1 MAEVFNGMTSIYTLV
16 LTFFGNVVTTITG
29 NPLLFVPVL
38 VSLAG
43 GLMMFAVGII
53 RRMGL
58 RGVGS
63 GRKRRRR

>member
-1 MAEVFNGMTSIYTLV
+1 MAAIFTALTSVYELV
-16 LTFFGNVVTTITG
+16 LTFFSNVVGTILV

-38 VSLAG
+38 ISLAG
-43 GLMMFAVGII
+43 GLMMFAVGIV

>member
-1 MAEVFNGMTSIYTLV
+1 MAAIFTALTSVYELV
-16 LTFFGNVVTTITG
+16 LTFFNNVIGTILT

-38 VSLAG
+38 ISLAG
-43 GLMMFAVGII
+43 GLMMFAVGIV

-58 RGVGS
+58 KGVGS

>member
-1 MAEVFNGMTSIYTLV
+1 MTEIFTALTSVYDLV
-16 LTFFGNVVTTITG
+16 LTFFNNVIGTILG

-38 VSLAG
+38 ISLAG
-43 GLMMFAVGII
+43 GLMMFAVGMV

-58 RGVGS
+58 KGVGS